1 LLLARADVRLYG
13 DGNPGAVNAWKA
25 GGWKCGVP
33 ALLLDFAKAAAP
45 VHMAAVYV
53 GLGSWSLIPAALAP
67 VVGHAFSPFLRFR
80 GGKAVAAT
88 FGIWAGLTLWDVP
101 IVLGLLL
108 TAFVLVQGVDA
119 WSVVL
124 GMACL
129 ALYLLVRG
137 SPQPFLVIWAGNLA
151 VLLWKHR
158 RDLKVAPRLR
168 PCVKRAVGGFVE
180 RFPG

>member
-1 LLLARADVRLYG
+1 MFPNTAVGTAFAWAVIGFLSGSVPFAYWITLLLARADVRLYG

-88 FGIWAGLTLWDVP
+88 FGIWAGLTLWEVP
-101 IVLGLLL
+101 IVLGL
-108 TAFVLVQGVDA
+108 QGRFCRSKAD
-119 WSVVL
+119 
-124 GMACL
+124 
-129 ALYLLVRG
+129 
-137 SPQPFLVIWAGNLA
+137 VIW
-151 VLLWKHR
+151 WK
-158 RDLKVAPRLR
+158 A
-168 PCVKRAVGGFVE
+168 
-180 RFPG
+180 